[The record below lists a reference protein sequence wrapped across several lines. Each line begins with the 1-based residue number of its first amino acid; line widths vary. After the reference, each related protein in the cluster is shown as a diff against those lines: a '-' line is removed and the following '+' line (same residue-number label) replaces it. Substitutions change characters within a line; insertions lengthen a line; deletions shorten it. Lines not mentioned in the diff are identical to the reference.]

1 VINFMKRFHNF
12 QLKKKGII
20 IGLKLNKKY
29 LCKELLK
36 FTISNHNK
44 RRFRKV
50 LKGKKY

>member
-1 VINFMKRFHNF
+1 VINFMKKFHNF
-12 QLKKKGII
+12 QLKKKDTI

-36 FTISNHNK
+36 FTIFKHNK
-44 RRFRKV
+44 RRFKKV